1 MFRNIITIFNT
12 KMQSKSIAR
21 RRYIKP
27 PRPPYRK
34 TQTTYSDEYNIRT
47 IISNASSLLKSVS
60 LGYIA
65 VPLSLIASSI
75 YAYKTGNK
83 PSILSQEQ
91 TEIITR
97 PFTGGVFNIN
107 NVPTLVGILIGI
119 QLHYIINREPS
130 IHEPGDANSTTPRP
144 PTSNN
149 MEEGGDEETKVDNT
163 SDTELVTFSDE
174 TEYTRTPDKNLI
186 VYYANAPETKKV
198 IPWFLTTIEKETIR
212 DWESLEKVVIP
223 KCVTTI
229 GESAFKGCSKLKTI
243 IIPES
248 VTTIGKSAF
257 EGCSSLESIRL
268 PSTIKTMPDRLFAN
282 CSKLKEIFVTAY
294 LYNISSSAM
303 ENCPTDLQIIHYSD
317 Y

>member
-1 MFRNIITIFNT
+1 
-12 KMQSKSIAR
+12 MQSKSVAR

-27 PRPPYRK
+27 PKPYRK
-34 TQTTYSDEYNIRT
+34 TQTTYSHKYNIRN
-47 IISNASSLLKSVS
+47 IISNASSLLKSIS

-91 TEIITR
+91 TEEQTEIITR

-119 QLHYIINREPS
+119 QLHYLANREPS
-130 IHEPGDANSTTPRP
+130 IHEPGDAHITTPRP
-144 PTSNN
+144 PISNN
-149 MEEGGDEETKVDNT
+149 TEEGGDEETKVDNT

-174 TEYTRTPDKNLI
+174 TEYTRTPETNLI
-186 VYYANAPETKKV
+186 VMYADAPETKKV
-198 IPWFLTTIEKETIR
+198 IYWFLNTIEKNTIR
-212 DWESLEKVVIP
+212 SWESLVEVVIP

-229 GESAFKGCSKLKTI
+229 GESAFKGCSRLKTI

-248 VTTIGKSAF
+248 VTSIGKSAF

-268 PSTIKTMPDRLFAN
+268 PSTIKTIPDRLFAN

-294 LYNISSSAM
+294 LHRFPLSAT
-303 ENCPTDLQIIHYSD
+303 ENCPTDLQIIHY
-317 Y
+317 